1 MGSFS
6 ECLQCSCYFTAILTL
21 LGATV
26 SYIVF
31 GIIYLIQDYG
41 ISNECKGSNLW
52 EYVLVSMILACT
64 NISVKTNDE
73 KVDLSACIIV
83 MVGVINLCLS
93 TWGGIELWDYS
104 YSCDELFNSNL
115 WKVGL
120 ASFIL
125 QVTTTVIC
133 VIVPPILLCY
143 ITFREAKNITNM
155 EKPSC
160 NEEVNE
166 NYLNLK
172 IDTNV

>member
-6 ECLQCSCYFTAILTL
+6 ECLQCTGYFIAVISL

-64 NISVKTNDE
+64 NVSVKTNDE
-73 KVDLSACIIV
+73 KVDLSACVIAII
-83 MVGVINLCLS
+83 GVINLSLS

-125 QVTTTVIC
+125 QITTTVIC

-143 ITFREAKNITNM
+143 ITITEARNISNI
-155 EKPSC
+155 EPPPR
-160 NEEVNE
+160 EVNE
-166 NYLNLK
+166 NHLNLR
-172 IDTNV
+172 INTSV

>member
-52 EYVLVSMILACT
+52 EYVIVSMILACT

-73 KVDLSACIIV
+73 KVDVSACV
-83 MVGVINLCLS
+83 VAMVGVINLCLS
-93 TWGGIELWDYS
+93 IWGGIELWDYS

-133 VIVPPILLCY
+133 LIVPPILLCY
-143 ITFREAKNITNM
+143 ITIKEARNISNIEAPPREI
-155 EKPSC
+155 
-160 NEEVNE
+160 NE
-166 NYLNLK
+166 NHLNLK
-172 IDTNV
+172 INTNV

>member
-1 MGSFS
+1 MSCKEFLTCSVYIAVFS
-6 ECLQCSCYFTAILTL
+6 L
-21 LGATV
+21 LGATIA
-26 SYIVF
+26 YEVF

-64 NISVKTNDE
+64 NLSVKTNDE
-73 KVDLSACIIV
+73 KVDLYVCILAMI
-83 MVGVINLCLS
+83 GVINLSLS

-120 ASFIL
+120 AGFII

-133 VIVPPILLCY
+133 VVVPPILLCY
-143 ITFREAKNITNM
+143 ITIIEARNINNI
-155 EKPSC
+155 EQPSRI
-160 NEEVNE
+160 EEINE
-166 NYLNLK
+166 NNLNLR
-172 IDTNV
+172 INTNV

>member
-1 MGSFS
+1 MSCKEF
-6 ECLQCSCYFTAILTL
+6 LTCSLYFIAVLSL
-21 LGATV
+21 LGATIA
-26 SYIVF
+26 YEVF

-64 NISVKTNDE
+64 NVSVKTNDE
-73 KVDLSACIIV
+73 KIDLSACILAII
-83 MVGVINLCLS
+83 GVINLSLS

-120 ASFIL
+120 AGFII

-133 VIVPPILLCY
+133 VVVPPILLCY
-143 ITFREAKNITNM
+143 ITIREARNINNI
-155 EKPSC
+155 EQPSRI
-160 NEEVNE
+160 EEVNE
-166 NYLNLK
+166 NHLNLR
-172 IDTNV
+172 INTNV